1 MTANRKR
8 ETTRLSSV
16 SGTFHRQVLATIV
29 DELKRDPAVSG
40 VLLQGSV
47 ARGDHSP
54 GSDLD
59 LLVLLQPGT
68 SRPFQ
73 SDVQAGILVETHHS
87 TAPDL
92 EASVATRP
100 SLAYGIR
107 DGQIQYDRTGEITAL
122 MQAATDTLQ
131 TYSTPAKE
139 LRAIHYWLYAAQVKL
154 LAALNANDETRT
166 GLLASINT
174 WKTLEGLW
182 AVNHLPTPPGG
193 AVLTYLQELELLPPQ
208 FQELLD
214 ALITGTAR
222 ERALACST
230 MITWLLEQE
239 PA

>member
-1 MTANRKR
+1 MTATNRHA
-8 ETTRLSSV
+8 TTPPRPV
-16 SGTFHRQVLATIV
+16 SGTSHRQVLATIV
-29 DELKRDPAVSG
+29 DELKGDPAVSG

-73 SDVQAGILVETHHS
+73 SEVRAGILVETHHS

-92 EASVATRP
+92 TSSVATRP

-107 DGQIQYDRTGEITAL
+107 DGQVQYDRTGEITAL
-122 MQAATDTLQ
+122 MQAATEALQ
-131 TYSTPAKE
+131 TYRTPAKE
-139 LRAIHYWLYAAQVKL
+139 LRAIRYWLYTAKVKL
-154 LAALNANDETRT
+154 LAALNASDETRA
-166 GLLASINT
+166 GLLASINA

-193 AVLTYLQELELLPPQ
+193 AVLTYLQELELLPPH
-208 FQELLD
+208 FPELLA
-214 ALITGTAR
+214 ALSTGTAR